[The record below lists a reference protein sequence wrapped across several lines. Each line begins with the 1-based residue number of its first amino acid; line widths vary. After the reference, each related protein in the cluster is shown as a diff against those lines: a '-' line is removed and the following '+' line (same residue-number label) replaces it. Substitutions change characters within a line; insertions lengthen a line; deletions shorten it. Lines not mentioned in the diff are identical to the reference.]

1 MPSRLAAYET
11 DNGFLLQTEG
21 FPIPTR
27 FVCKAEIASS
37 DSLLLCVRLEIMNET
52 TMSWAV
58 LLGLGA
64 FHGLNPGKG
73 WLFAVA
79 LGMQERRRTAVL
91 AALLPLG
98 LGHALAVGVAVGVAV
113 IAGVV
118 NSHPLASLDTCRD
131 TDLSWRKP
139 TVLASTP
146 AVGKHAGKFGALS
159 FWSFLMASAHGAGL
173 MVRTTIP
180 EYANRRRP
188 LSRDGGG
195 NHDSMSA
202 LLATIIHALGYLLVT
217 AIIAV
222 IVFEKVGVGI

>member
-1 MPSRLAAYET
+1 MS
-11 DNGFLLQTEG
+11 
-21 FPIPTR
+21 
-27 FVCKAEIASS
+27 
-37 DSLLLCVRLEIMNET
+37 ET

-64 FHGLNPGKG
+64 FHGLNPGMG

-98 LGHALAVGVAVGVAV
+98 LGHALAVGVAVVIAV

-118 NSHPLASLDTCRD
+118 IPIQWLHWILAGTLISLGVSRLFWHRHPRWASMR
-131 TDLSWRKP
+131 
-139 TVLASTP
+139 VN
-146 AVGKHAGKFGALS
+146 FGALS

-173 MVRTTIP
+173 MVV
-180 EYANRRRP
+180 P
-188 LSRDGGG
+188 LFLGMPTEVAAHCHAMAGSTMTP
-195 NHDSMSA
+195 MSA
-202 LLATIIHALGYLLVT
+202 LLATSVHALGYLLVT

-222 IVFEKVGVGI
+222 IVFEKVGVGILRKAWLNLDLVWATALLGTGVLCVFL

>member
-1 MPSRLAAYET
+1 
-11 DNGFLLQTEG
+11 
-21 FPIPTR
+21 
-27 FVCKAEIASS
+27 
-37 DSLLLCVRLEIMNET
+37 VRLEIMNET

-64 FHGLNPGKG
+64 FHGLNPGMG

-118 NSHPLASLDTCRD
+118 IPIHWLHWILAGALISLGVSRLFWHRHPRWASMR
-131 TDLSWRKP
+131 
-139 TVLASTP
+139 VN
-146 AVGKHAGKFGALS
+146 FGALS

-173 MVRTTIP
+173 MVV
-180 EYANRRRP
+180 P
-188 LSRDGGG
+188 LFLSMPTEGAHCHAMAGATMTP
-195 NHDSMSA
+195 MSA
-202 LLATIIHALGYLLVT
+202 LLATIIHALGYQLVT

-222 IVFEKVGVGI
+222 IVFEKVGVGILRKAWFNLDLVWATTLLGTGVLCVFL